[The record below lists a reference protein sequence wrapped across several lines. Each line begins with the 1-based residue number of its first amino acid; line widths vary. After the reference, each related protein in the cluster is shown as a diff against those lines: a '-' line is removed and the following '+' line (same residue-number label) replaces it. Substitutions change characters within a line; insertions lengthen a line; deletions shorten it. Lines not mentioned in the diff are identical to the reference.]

1 MDPLDTSSFAHDLE
15 FQRLLRHESRVDL
28 THAALEVARDFHA
41 DLDFDRIED
50 WLTDQAQVLRP
61 HILRTAD
68 PDEGLLAFCTFMT
81 ETLGFRGSSAALRSP
96 EGTFLDSVIENRSG
110 LPITLSIIYIA
121 LAEKVGISLQGV
133 SSPQHFLCR
142 CDDSPAGPV
151 FVDPFHA
158 GRTMKQSECLSWLKE
173 LTGLSVAQ
181 IKPALRTAAPR
192 TIIERMLNNLRNLFL
207 CRKDW
212 RALRT
217 VQHRLVLL
225 NPCSYAARRDLAYAT
240 MKSGRPGAAI
250 DLLEEC
256 LGEAPDDD
264 RNAVNLMMDEAHRL
278 VARWN

>member
-1 MDPLDTSSFAHDLE
+1 MDPLDSSSFDRDVQ
-15 FQRLLRHESRVDL
+15 FQRLLRHDANVDL
-28 THAALEVARDFHA
+28 TEAALEVARDFHNDIDFEGVDA
-41 DLDFDRIED
+41 WLDQ
-50 WLTDQAQVLRP
+50 QAQTLRP
-61 HILRTAD
+61 QILRTAD
-68 PDEGLLAFCTFMT
+68 ADEGLQAFCVFMT
-81 ETLGFRGSSAALRSP
+81 ETLGFRGSAMATCTA
-96 EGTFLDSVIENRSG
+96 EGSFLDSVIANRFG
-110 LPITLSIIYIA
+110 LPISLSILYIA

-142 CDDSPAGPV
+142 CDDSPAGPI

-158 GRTMKQSECLSWLKE
+158 GRTMTQIECVSWLKE
-173 LTGLSVAQ
+173 LTGLSVAR
-181 IKPALRTAAPR
+181 IKPTLRVASAR

-212 RALRT
+212 RGLRT

-250 DLLEEC
+250 DMLEEC
-256 LGEAPDDD
+256 LTNAPEGE
-264 RNAVNLMMDEAHRL
+264 RSTVNLMIDEAHRM